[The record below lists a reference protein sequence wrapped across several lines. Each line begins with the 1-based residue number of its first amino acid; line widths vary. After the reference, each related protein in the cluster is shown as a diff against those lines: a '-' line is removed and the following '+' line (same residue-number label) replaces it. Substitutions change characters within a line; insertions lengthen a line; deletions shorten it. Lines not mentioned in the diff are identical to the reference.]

1 MGHQEGGKEV
11 TEPRKYRFK
20 WDQKVKAEGV
30 KRGDAVGLENR
41 RLGVG
46 TVEQ

>member
-1 MGHQEGGKEV
+1 MGHQAGGKEV
-11 TEPRKYRFK
+11 TGQTKYMFK

-41 RLGVG
+41 QLGVG
-46 TVEQ
+46 IVEQ